1 MASSPLQITAADMA
15 GDWTLA
21 SPDLGRSC
29 AVSLSADGAGPLR
42 PASASPECLHGLG
55 LGPIAAWWPDT
66 DGIALAAADGA
77 LQVFLALRAK
87 GQFEGRIADG
97 VVLRLARP

>member
-1 MASSPLQITAADMA
+1 MASSPLQIAAADMA

-21 SPDLGRSC
+21 APDLGQSC
-29 AVSLSADGAGPLR
+29 TVSLSADGSGPLR
-42 PASASPECLHGLG
+42 PASGAPECLRSLG
-55 LGPIAAWWPDT
+55 LGPVAAWWPDT
-66 DGIALAAADGA
+66 DGIALAAADGT
-77 LQVFLALRAK
+77 LQIFLALRAK